1 MYQWYS
7 RLQGT
12 IRWNGNYSN
21 SFCITRGTRQG
32 YVISP
37 FLFNIFIDDFL
48 KELDKNTSGLN
59 IGEVKYNSFAY
70 ADDVTLFSST
80 TTGLQNLIIICT
92 KYANEWRFRYG
103 WKKSKCMTV
112 GSATFLDNINW
123 YLDDK
128 ALCTTDHLE
137 ILGFNFTKE
146 MKSDV
151 HIEKRSSACRRSI
164 FQYVSAGMSYPGL
177 STDVKLEL
185 WEKVGLPT
193 LLYGSDVF
201 NINKS
206 QMKRIDATQSNIIK
220 QVLGF
225 RKRSLNSHLLESV
238 GLNRIRIHFQ
248 DKVKSL
254 LYKASLLNGQYS
266 DLCRFMISKFIVTG
280 ATCKSTLIDRLVSCN
295 LSPLQ
300 IYMSQLPCND
310 CDRPTSSSNSNVSN
324 DSHKVLHDGV
334 LDSLRYLV
342 FHKEFNKLGF
352 VEHTLARLMVNAF

>member
-1 MYQWYS
+1 M
-7 RLQGT
+7 
-12 IRWNGNYSN
+12 
-21 SFCITRGTRQG
+21 
-32 YVISP
+32 
-37 FLFNIFIDDFL
+37 FNIFIDDFL

-300 IYMSQLPCND
+300 IYMS
-310 CDRPTSSSNSNVSN
+310 
-324 DSHKVLHDGV
+324 
-334 LDSLRYLV
+334 
-342 FHKEFNKLGF
+342 
-352 VEHTLARLMVNAF
+352 